1 VNHWLLSVP
10 RARLVLRL
18 FAEASGG
25 TVLHEQEDYLDNTAS
40 WAWQQLAVGKLA
52 TVDCWAEVYVENLSG
67 VPVWF
72 DDLEIATGA
81 LPVAVVVQETHYDPW
96 GLELAGIGYVSD
108 GKLEHKFTYNGKEK
122 QDQFGLGWLD
132 YGARNYQADI
142 GRFTKV
148 DRFAHKYFA
157 LTPYQYGGNNP
168 ISFVD
173 LNGDSLWINFG
184 NNQRVLYYNG
194 QLQNADGTEYRGR
207 GVKVKKD
214 GSLKIT
220 NWYLKSAVN
229 ALNTIRGTETGK
241 DLISTLQGSQNS
253 FTIKEG
259 MNRFDPGEDGG
270 PYKYGNNAGA
280 YQVLD
285 DKKFIVGGLPFTQIG
300 SGGIIYWD
308 PASRPLSM
316 TTSGLQQ
323 TSPIITL
330 AHEMGHGY
338 DANFGYLDR
347 RRVQGDDGG
356 YEERTEYRASYFE
369 NRIRNE
375 LGIPYK
381 TVYNH
386 SDPQAPSLL
395 RNGLPINMPPPT
407 INWLQHFRFGY
418 TY

>member
-1 VNHWLLSVP
+1 
-10 RARLVLRL
+10 
-18 FAEASGG
+18 
-25 TVLHEQEDYLDNTAS
+25 
-40 WAWQQLAVGKLA
+40 
-52 TVDCWAEVYVENLSG
+52 
-67 VPVWF
+67 
-72 DDLEIATGA
+72 
-81 LPVAVVVQETHYDPW
+81 
-96 GLELAGIGYVSD
+96 
-108 GKLEHKFTYNGKEK
+108 
-122 QDQFGLGWLD
+122 
-132 YGARNYQADI
+132 
-142 GRFTKV
+142 V

-184 NNQRVLYYNG
+184 NNQRVLYNNG

-207 GVKVKKD
+207 GVKVQKD
-214 GSLKIT
+214 GSIKIT

-259 MNRFDPGEDGG
+259 MNRFDPGEAGG

-285 DKKFIVGGLPFTQIG
+285 DKKLIVEGLPFTQIG

-347 RRVQGDDGG
+347 RRVQGDNGG

-386 SDPQAPSLL
+386 NDPQAPSLL